1 MRSLENAVPEVL
13 EELELTEFYEHHIH
27 EVRPDVLY
35 HVTFQDKRNGNNK
48 LVVSVEYT
56 HDTNLLEWWEE
67 NVHLEIV
74 ESHGLRPAF
83 VDILLEE
90 LELAIDPDYE
100 ESDDDAADASTI
112 SQPLTPPPS
121 RARLA

>member
-1 MRSLENAVPEVL
+1 MKSLSNAVPEVL
-13 EELELTEFYEHHIH
+13 EEMELTEFYDHHIH

-35 HVTFQDKRNGNNK
+35 HVTFQDKRNGNNR

-56 HDTNLLEWWEE
+56 NDTNLLEWWEE

-74 ESHGLRPAF
+74 ENNGFRPAF

-90 LELAIDPDYE
+90 LEVAIDPDYE
-100 ESDDDAADASTI
+100 ESDDDAASTI